1 MSKLNSK
8 RRGAVLI
15 PAVICVMTVAAL
27 STAYLQL
34 SMDKSREAR
43 GAVDQKK
50 AFYVAEAGLAE
61 AFYGIAQG
69 KSGSVA
75 GPDQPAGF
83 GGGVFWVESEDLGAG
98 KVALRSTG
106 LVGSGRASLAIT
118 LQRDADALGKL
129 GLYSE
134 QDLQIGSGALLDAY
148 DSALGTYASQAAI
161 AETGDCVSSNGSIT
175 LAGAPGAVIRGDARP
190 GPQGSVMRSKSAQV
204 TGSMAPASEL
214 RTLAELDIPQP
225 THVSDYD
232 HNHAGAAFLAS
243 GNYGFGQW
251 TVRGGGTL
259 TVRGP
264 AQIIVDDL
272 KLEGNSRLVFDTSSG
287 SITVWVRN
295 QLTTSAGSQLSS
307 SDTAT
312 DRFSLMLGGNT
323 VSVAG
328 GGVIHGLVYAPLAD
342 FAWPGGLELYGSVA
356 ARRLTIESNARLH
369 YDRALGRAPETS
381 SGIPEL
387 VCWRVMELPDVPLV
401 TMKFD
406 PLTVLRINSV
416 EPLKAE
422 LAHEAALT
430 AVGDGE
436 TAEES
441 KTPSGTESQSDS
453 SDESGAKNDSKPSKG
468 KRKSGKKKK
477 WETPRSGGF

>member
-1 MSKLNSK
+1 
-8 RRGAVLI
+8 
-15 PAVICVMTVAAL
+15 
-27 STAYLQL
+27 
-34 SMDKSREAR
+34 
-43 GAVDQKK
+43 
-50 AFYVAEAGLAE
+50 
-61 AFYGIAQG
+61 
-69 KSGSVA
+69 
-75 GPDQPAGF
+75 
-83 GGGVFWVESEDLGAG
+83 
-98 KVALRSTG
+98 
-106 LVGSGRASLAIT
+106 
-118 LQRDADALGKL
+118 
-129 GLYSE
+129 
-134 QDLQIGSGALLDAY
+134 
-148 DSALGTYASQAAI
+148 
-161 AETGDCVSSNGSIT
+161 
-175 LAGAPGAVIRGDARP
+175 
-190 GPQGSVMRSKSAQV
+190 MRSKTAQV

-264 AQIIVDDL
+264 AQIIVDEL
-272 KLEGNSRLVFDTSSG
+272 RLEANSRLVFDTGSG
-287 SITVWVRN
+287 AITVWVRN
-295 QLTTSAGSQLSS
+295 QITTSAGSQLSS
-307 SDTAT
+307 GNMV
-312 DRFSLMLGGNT
+312 SL
-323 VSVAG
+323 AG

-369 YDRALGRAPETS
+369 YDRALGRSPETS

-430 AVGDGE
+430 TVEDGE
-436 TAEES
+436 AAGES
-441 KTPSGTESQSDS
+441 KSPSGTESQSDS

-468 KRKSGKKKK
+468 KRKSGKKKT
-477 WETPRSGGF
+477 WETPSSRGF

>member
-43 GAVDQKK
+43 GAVEQKK

-83 GGGVFWVESEDLGAG
+83 GGGVFWVESENLGAG

-106 LVGSGRASLAIT
+106 LVGSGRASLSIT

-129 GLYSE
+129 GLFSE
-134 QDLQIGSGALLDAY
+134 QELLIRSGALLDAY
-148 DSALGTYASQAAI
+148 DSALGTYASQAASS
-161 AETGDCVSSNGSIT
+161 ESGECTSSNGSIT
-175 LAGAPGAVIRGDARP
+175 LEGTPGAQIRGDARP
-190 GPQGSVMRSKSAQV
+190 GPQASVMRSRTAQV

-214 RTLAELDIPQP
+214 RTLAELEIPQP
-225 THVSDYD
+225 TQVSDYD
-232 HNHAGAAFLAS
+232 HNHTGAAFLSS
-243 GNYGFGQW
+243 GDYGFGQW

-272 KLEGNSRLVFDTSSG
+272 SVESHSRLVFDTSGG

-295 QLTTSAGSQLSS
+295 QITTGAGSELSS
-307 SDTAT
+307 SAGAT
-312 DRFSLMLGGNT
+312 DRFSLMVGGSA
-323 VSVAG
+323 VSLNG
-328 GGVIHGLVYAPLAD
+328 GGVIHGLVYAPLAE
-342 FAWPGGLELYGSVA
+342 FSWPSGMELYGSVA
-356 ARRLTIESNARLH
+356 ARRLTIQSNARLH
-369 YDRALGRAPETS
+369 YDRALGRAPEAS

-406 PLTVLRINSV
+406 PLTVLRLNSV

-422 LAHEAALT
+422 LAHETALPAAG
-430 AVGDGE
+430 ADE
-436 TAEES
+436 AAEDS
-441 KTPSGTESQSDS
+441 KSDS
-453 SDESGAKNDSKPSKG
+453 SDTGDEKAKKKASKG
-468 KRKSGKKKK
+468 KGASSKKKE
-477 WETPRSGGF
+477 WELPRSGGF